1 METCL
6 SYTESSC
13 FLSSDDRAIINR
25 FETWI
30 RAGHENDCRVIRRPA
45 ENDGCLY
52 IELFSVDM
60 AKRCMRKLFTPKREV
75 SEEQRETARARML
88 ELRNK

>member
-1 METCL
+1 METSL
-6 SYTESSC
+6 SYTEDRV
-13 FLSSDDRAIINR
+13 FLSSDEKAIINR
-25 FETWI
+25 FETWL

-52 IELFSVDM
+52 VELQPVSM
-60 AKRCMRKLFTPKREV
+60 AQRCMRKLFSPKREV
-75 SEEQRETARARML
+75 SEQQRETARARML